1 MPKEKRNVNEKTSV
15 KKKPHIVLG
24 LVIVILFIPIVILA
38 AILVSSLEDS
48 SQPVVGSRYQN
59 ELDPAITEEN
69 ITSLENA
76 LVFDGTDSVQVNFK
90 TARVAIL
97 IDTNDDMSADSINNL
112 IQQAY
117 AKVNEVLPIETY
129 LTNRSDG
136 ENYVKM
142 YDLQIDAYNVIS
154 GDNQIH
160 YVLTKTGAQDE
171 PLLELVSSPKNEE
184 VANDVQNQNA
194 NEGE

>member
-1 MPKEKRNVNEKTSV
+1 MTKEKRNVNEKTSV

-129 LTNRSDG
+129 FTNRSDG

>member
-1 MPKEKRNVNEKTSV
+1 MPKGKTNVKENTNV

-24 LVIVILFIPIVILA
+24 LLIVVLLIPIIMLA
-38 AILVSSLEDS
+38 AILVTSLEDS

-76 LVFDGTDSVQVNFK
+76 LVFDGTDSIEVNFK

-97 IDTNDDMSADSINNL
+97 IDTSDDMSADSISTL
-112 IQQAY
+112 IQQVY

-129 LTNRSDG
+129 FTNRSEGDS
-136 ENYVKM
+136 YVKM

-160 YVLTKTGAQDE
+160 YVLTKTGAQSE

-184 VANDVQNQNA
+184 VANDVQNQNT

>member
-1 MPKEKRNVNEKTSV
+1 MPKEKRNVNEKTNV

-24 LVIVILFIPIVILA
+24 LVIVILFIRIVILA

-76 LVFDGTDSVQVNFK
+76 LVFDGTDSIQVNFK

-129 LTNRSDG
+129 FTNRSDG